1 MTFPG
6 GLFARLVRATLDRDG
21 QAVGVEKAA
30 SEDTQAAAPGHS
42 RAAPLS
48 TGRRRLP
55 NPDAV
60 LLESAAQKVMHAWL
74 HNRHQ
79 TLFPLTINLRRVS
92 PQETELLMRLVAVVL
107 SAVNTV
113 SCARTAQ
120 VRDRLGSVG
129 ADENQLRVFT
139 GAAQDPPPL
148 GRVLEEAEKQGLGAY
163 AYALSLMALD
173 QRQQVDQLFLEYLA
187 ARLALP
193 AGVIRSVNRQYRR

>member
-1 MTFPG
+1 MTFSG

-21 QAVGVEKAA
+21 QAVGAERTAR
-30 SEDTQAAAPGHS
+30 EGTQAAAPGHL
-42 RAAPLS
+42 RAAPSS

-55 NPDAV
+55 SPDAV

-74 HNRHQ
+74 QNRHQ

-129 ADENQLRVFT
+129 ANENQLRVFA